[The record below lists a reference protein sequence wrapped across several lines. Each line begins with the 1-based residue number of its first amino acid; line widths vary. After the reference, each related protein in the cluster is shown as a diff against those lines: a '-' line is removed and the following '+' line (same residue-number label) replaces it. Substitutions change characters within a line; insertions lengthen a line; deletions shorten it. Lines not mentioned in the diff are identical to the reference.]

1 MLQRP
6 AVIRK
11 IAGNLSGLEE
21 GALMRPL
28 RILHIGNI
36 ANNAYSNAKLLREQG
51 HECHVAFYDYYHFAC
66 CCEWQELDAGVDR
79 SLIGDPLFPNFWRL
93 GAQCPT
99 VPRWFA
105 HGPQSRVITYLRHV
119 AAGERQLAEIAW
131 ACLRY
136 ARFKVVVGGD
146 TLGAQQPWSEARFQE
161 AVAGTPLTP
170 TDRRELM
177 QGRMFEQFDSLV
189 RQGLRRV
196 ADDQA
201 IASLSLP
208 LDRAWLEAIGQLDP
222 AVAGMLAG
230 LPAGQV
236 LCAAGI
242 ELDEGRSADG
252 SWPANAA
259 PEDAEKFSAH
269 LKGWRWLMRQYD
281 LVMAYGPDAV
291 LPFLANEAPYV
302 AYEHGTLRDIPY
314 EDSSLGRL
322 IAGAYPGAR
331 AVFITNND
339 YLTQKRQLP
348 IEPQRLHPLPHAFDE
363 RPLRAFA
370 ERHGRQR
377 SQIVTFF
384 APARQDWLPKVP
396 IMMKNNHFVV
406 HAAHELKQRGITN
419 FRTIF
424 VEWGVDVAATKAL
437 IDELD
442 VGEHFVWVQPLP
454 KHQLWEH
461 YLDCHA
467 VIDQFLLPSLS
478 GVSFEALALGCRVL
492 TRDDGVANRLAFG
505 EQPPFLDGHDVA
517 SVTEAMLR
525 IIEDPDDEA
534 GIGKRSWDWV
544 DRCHSGR
551 RIVEIQE
558 RVFTTVMDE
567 LASPAPARSAAN

>member
-1 MLQRP
+1 MVRP
-6 AVIRK
+6 DAS
-11 IAGNLSGLEE
+11 GGLEE
-21 GALMRPL
+21 GILMRRL

-79 SLIGDPLFPNFWRL
+79 SLLGDPLFPNFWRL
-93 GAQCPT
+93 GDQCPR

-105 HGPQSRVITYLRHV
+105 HGPQSRVITYLRH
-119 AAGERQLAEIAW
+119 LATGDLRLADIAW

-136 ARFKVVVGGD
+136 ARFKVVVSGD

-161 AVAGTPLTP
+161 VIANTPLTP
-170 TDRRELM
+170 VALSELM
-177 QGRMFEQFDSLV
+177 QGRMFERLDGLV
-189 RQGLRRV
+189 RQGLRKV
-196 ADDQA
+196 AEDQA
-201 IASLSLP
+201 IANLALP
-208 LDRAWLEAIGQLDP
+208 LDRAWLEAIGQLDIP
-222 AVAGMLAG
+222 VADMLAG

-242 ELDEGRSADG
+242 ELDEHRSADG
-252 SWPANAA
+252 AWPANTPLA
-259 PEDAEKFSAH
+259 DAEKFSAY

-291 LPFLANEAPYV
+291 LPFLANDTPYV

-322 IAGAYPGAR
+322 IAGAYPAAR
-331 AVFITNND
+331 AVFVTNND
-339 YLTQKRQLP
+339 YLTQERQLP
-348 IEPQRLHPLPHAFDE
+348 IEPRRLHPLPHAFDE
-363 RPLRAFA
+363 RPLRVFA
-370 ERHGRQR
+370 DGYSRRR
-377 SQIVTFF
+377 PAIVTFF

-396 IMMKNNHFVV
+396 IMMKNNHFIV
-406 HAAHELKQRGITN
+406 HAAHRLKQCGITN
-419 FRTIF
+419 FRVIF

-437 IDELD
+437 IDQLG

-478 GVSFEALALGCRVL
+478 GVSFEALALGRRVL

-505 EQPPFLDGHDVA
+505 EQPPFLDGHDIE
-517 SVTEAMLR
+517 SVTAAMLR
-525 IIEDPDDEA
+525 VIEDPDDKA
-534 GIGKRSWDWV
+534 GIGSQSWAWV

-558 RVFTTVMDE
+558 QVFATVMDE
-567 LASPAPARSAAN
+567 IGAAMRPGAV